1 MIVDLP
7 YPDKLLWP
15 NGPRSNYHAVNRQK
29 VKHRG
34 WGMAGAW
41 EVFGTVK
48 PESHPVRIPVKII
61 VSGKKTGPL
70 PDKDNCSAAAKAYL
84 DGIADALGINDR
96 HFEAPVVEFD
106 TARKGRFYIEVSL

>member
-1 MIVDLP
+1 MKIELP

-15 NGPRSNYHAVNRQK
+15 NGRGHYHAVGRAK
-29 VKHRG
+29 TKHRG
-34 WGMAGAW
+34 WAMAATW
-41 EVFGTVK
+41 KAHPRKNDAVA
-48 PESHPVRIPVKII
+48 PETRVKIKLT
-61 VSGKKTGPL
+61 VSAKPKGPL

-106 TARKGRFYIEVSL
+106 TARNSQFIFEVTL

>member
-7 YPDKLLWP
+7 YPDKNLWP
-15 NGPRSNYHAVNRQK
+15 NGRGHHHAIARQK

-34 WGMAGAW
+34 WAMAGTW
-41 EVFGTVK
+41 EVFGTIA
-48 PESHPVRIPVKII
+48 PANHPDRIPIKIV

-70 PDKDNCSAAAKAYL
+70 PDKDNCSAAAKSYL
-84 DGIADALGINDR
+84 DGIADALHINDR

-106 TARKGRFYIEVSL
+106 TARKSRFYIEVTL

>member
-1 MIVDLP
+1 MKIVLP

-15 NGPRSNYHAVNRQK
+15 NGRGHYHAIGRQK

-34 WGMAGAW
+34 WAMAATW
-41 EVFGTVK
+41 EVFKGPKGIEPTK
-48 PESHPVRIPVKII
+48 RIPIKLTVAAKP
-61 VSGKKTGPL
+61 KGPL

-106 TARKGRFYIEVSL
+106 AARTSQFIFEVTL